1 MQNKYFDTYGTI
13 CTSYTNKPGASMAI
27 TKRCHCC
34 GKSKV
39 VLRRRFDD
47 AEKMTDFAIN
57 ESHFMNIESIKMF
70 LRYKPKVLRYVWE
83 LSERHGLY
91 LTRFNFLNS
100 LKNEKPYLCV
110 FLRNMSLDRFLAI
123 CKVLERYGILIQV
136 EKDSFVS
143 VVRGPY

>member
-13 CTSYTNKPGASMAI
+13 CTSQVNKPGASMAI

-34 GKSKV
+34 GKSTI

-57 ESHFMNIESIKMF
+57 ESHFMNRESIIMF
-70 LRYKPKVLRYVWE
+70 LRYRPKVLRYVWE
-83 LSERHGLY
+83 LSESHGLT
-91 LTRFNFLNS
+91 LNRTAFLS
-100 LKNEKPYLCV
+100 RKNEKPYLWV
-110 FLRNMSLDRFLAI
+110 YLSKMSMDRFFAV
-123 CKVLERYGILIQV
+123 CKILERYGILIQI